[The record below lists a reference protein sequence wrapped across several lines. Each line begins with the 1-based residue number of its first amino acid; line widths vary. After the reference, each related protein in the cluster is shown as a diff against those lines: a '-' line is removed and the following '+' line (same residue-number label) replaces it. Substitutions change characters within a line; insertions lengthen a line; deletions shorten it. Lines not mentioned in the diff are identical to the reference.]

1 MNIAAMRWSRAQAPE
16 SVLPSRAF
24 VHAAGFMRVGEL
36 GSLDLAAVRTC
47 GDKRRRGDA
56 ACRHAGTK
64 SSQRGR
70 IVLIGSRTASGA
82 AGRGQYVA
90 TKSALNGMARSWAT
104 ELARESDLAQQQ
116 LNHIGR
122 L

>member
-1 MNIAAMRWSRAQAPE
+1 
-16 SVLPSRAF
+16 
-24 VHAAGFMRVGEL
+24 
-36 GSLDLAAVRTC
+36 
-47 GDKRRRGDA
+47 
-56 ACRHAGTK
+56 
-64 SSQRGR
+64 
-70 IVLIGSRTASGA
+70 VLIGSRTASGA

>member
-1 MNIAAMRWSRAQAPE
+1 MSHLNEHRGHALVTGRKLRNRCCHRA
-16 SVLPSRAF
+16 PS
-24 VHAAGFMRVGEL
+24 FMRQASCE
-36 GSLDLAAVRTC
+36 SANLAAWTLLPYGHVA
-47 GDKRRRGDA
+47 DKRRRGDA

-104 ELARESDLAQQQ
+104 ELARE
-116 LNHIGR
+116 
-122 L
+122 